1 MVKTTKTPLYVI
13 LAGLILLVIQTAMSQ
28 SAVPGQA
35 DIKYGYLQSEEGD
48 ATASG
53 GKRFVDMRNG
63 NSWICDWKR
72 CTLEG
77 RFPLEQ
83 VETKTQKEASR

>member
-1 MVKTTKTPLYVI
+1 MKAVKPTKTLLYVI
-13 LAGLILLVIQTAMSQ
+13 LAGLITLAIQAAMSQ
-28 SAVPGQA
+28 STVVLAQS

-83 VETKTQKEASR
+83 VETKPH

>member
-1 MVKTTKTPLYVI
+1 MKTDKKIKSL
-13 LAGLILLVIQTAMSQ
+13 LCLILTGIILLMLHAGFSQ
-28 SAVPGQA
+28 PPVFAQSDVRYA
-35 DIKYGYLQSEEGD
+35 YLQSEEGD

-53 GKRFVDMRNG
+53 GKRFIDMRNG

-77 RFPLEQ
+77 RFPLDQ
-83 VETKTQKEASR
+83 VVTNGQ

>member
-1 MVKTTKTPLYVI
+1 MKADKPSKALFY
-13 LAGLILLVIQTAMSQ
+13 AMFAALLVLVLHAVISQPSVLAQTD
-28 SAVPGQA
+28 V
-35 DIKYGYLQSEEGD
+35 KYGYLQSEEGD

-72 CTLEG
+72 CILEG

-83 VETKTQKEASR
+83 VEAKIH

>member
-1 MVKTTKTPLYVI
+1 MKTEKPCKALFYLLFTGLVV
-13 LAGLILLVIQTAMSQ
+13 LALHSAFSQ
-28 SAVPGQA
+28 PSVLAQS
-35 DIKYGYLQSEEGD
+35 DIKYGYLQPEQGD

-53 GKRFVDMRNG
+53 GKRFIDMRNG

-72 CTLEG
+72 CILEG

-83 VETKTQKEASR
+83 METKAH

>member
-1 MVKTTKTPLYVI
+1 MKADKESNASFYVM
-13 LAGLILLVIQTAMSQ
+13 LAGLIILTLHAFISQ
-28 SAVPGQA
+28 PPVMAQSDV
-35 DIKYGYLQSEEGD
+35 KYAYLQSEEGD

-72 CTLEG
+72 CILEG

-83 VETKTQKEASR
+83 VEGKAH

>member
-1 MVKTTKTPLYVI
+1 MKTAKPSNALLYAMLIGLVV
-13 LAGLILLVIQTAMSQ
+13 LALHGMFSQ
-28 SAVPGQA
+28 PSVLAQSDV
-35 DIKYGYLQSEEGD
+35 KYGYLQSEEGD

-53 GKRFVDMRNG
+53 GKRFIDMRNG

-72 CTLEG
+72 CILEG

-83 VETKTQKEASR
+83 AETKGH

>member
-1 MVKTTKTPLYVI
+1 MKPDKLVKALLS
-13 LAGLILLVIQTAMSQ
+13 LAAVELIVLALHSIVLQPPVFAQ
-28 SAVPGQA
+28 S
-35 DIKYGYLQSEEGD
+35 DTRYGYLQSEEGD

-72 CTLEG
+72 CILEG

-83 VETKTQKEASR
+83 VEVKTH

>member
-1 MVKTTKTPLYVI
+1 MKAYLPTKTSLYVI
-13 LAGLILLVIQTAMSQ
+13 TTALIVFGFHAGVPQ
-28 SAVPGQA
+28 SPIPAQSEV
-35 DIKYGYLQSEEGD
+35 KYGYLQAEEGD

-72 CTLEG
+72 CILEG

-83 VETKTQKEASR
+83 VETKAH